1 MSCGNLTAA
10 QCCADL
16 QNQTPALINQCLS
29 HETRWAATK
38 RIADKLIDLAC
49 QDPLVISDC
58 AAYVGTVSSGFYAV
72 WLANNVGGYTTRP
85 TCSECHELVIYNTQ
99 NSGTAT
105 FRNCVDDGN
114 GGYTLSNLNPAT
126 DANWVRTGVTGNRLW
141 DGQLWGWEAS
151 YVRAGQTTEA
161 YTRSTVNAMRFDNP
175 VIRDAGLT
183 GLFTYD
189 GTNGSIVLPV
199 GSYQLRSDIS
209 GYVTMSS
216 PPTQGT
222 VGGNMYATAWHDFYT
237 STSIYIRQGSGTT
250 PTAYAIGRHQTL
262 FYYTTGV
269 VEFVV
274 TGTPMTIYPRIYFI
288 TLADF
293 DNSTAGLGGTLNIS
307 LRHGH
312 SSIQINK
319 VG

>member
-114 GGYTLSNLNPAT
+114 GAYTLSNLNPAT
-126 DANWVRTGVTGNRLW
+126 DANWVQTGVASSRVW
-141 DGQLWGWEAS
+141 DAQLWGWEAR
-151 YVRAGQTTEA
+151 YVRTGQTQEGYAHNT
-161 YTRSTVNAMRFDNP
+161 TNNMRFSNP
-175 VIRDAGLT
+175 VISDSGLT

-189 GTNGSIVLPV
+189 GTVGSIILPV
-199 GSYQLRSDIS
+199 GSYQLLSSFSHYKTGNTTPSDAS
-209 GYVTMSS
+209 TYFTG
-216 PPTQGT
+216 
-222 VGGNMYATAWHDFYT
+222 WHDIYT
-237 STSIYIRQGSGTT
+237 STNIYLSSGVITT
-250 PTAYAIGRHQTL
+250 PTSRLLGRHYD
-262 FYYTTGV
+262 FIFFTTRIL
-269 VEFVV
+269 EFTV
-274 TGTPMTIYPRIYFI
+274 TGTPMTIYPRLYFLPNAGSTQNH
-288 TLADF
+288 TLW
-293 DNSTAGLGGTLNIS
+293 IS
-307 LRHGH
+307 ENHAEG
-312 SSIQINK
+312 SIRINK

>member
-114 GGYTLSNLNPAT
+114 GAYTLSNLNPAT
-126 DANWVRTGVTGNRLW
+126 DANWVQTGVASSRVW
-141 DGQLWGWEAS
+141 DAQLWGWEAS
-151 YVRAGQTTEA
+151 YIRAGQTSENYLSET
-161 YTRSTVNAMRFDNP
+161 TNALRFANP
-175 VIRDAGLT
+175 VIRNAGLT

-189 GTNGSIVLPV
+189 GTAGSIVLPV
-199 GSYQLRSDIS
+199 GSYQLQSSFAGSIRTS
-209 GYVTMSS
+209 GGSGNSTDFA
-216 PPTQGT
+216 QG
-222 VGGNMYATAWHDFYT
+222 WHDIFT
-237 STSIYIRQGSGTT
+237 STSIYLQAQ
-250 PTAYAIGRHQTL
+250 TASRTQRPLGHMLHLLY
-262 FYYTTGV
+262 FDTGII
-269 VEFVV
+269 EFTVS
-274 TGTPMTIYPRIYFI
+274 GTPMTIYPRFFYGMYTI
-288 TLADF
+288 T
-293 DNSTAGLGGTLNIS
+293 TGT
-307 LRHGH
+307 
-312 SSIQINK
+312 SIVPNVLFEIFPHRMTGSIKINK

>member
-114 GGYTLSNLNPAT
+114 GAYTLSNLNPAT
-126 DANWVRTGVTGNRLW
+126 DANWVQTGVASSRVW
-141 DGQLWGWEAS
+141 DAQLWGWEAS
-151 YVRAGQTTEA
+151 YIRAGQTLESYPYET
-161 YTRSTVNAMRFDNP
+161 TNALRFANP

-189 GTNGSIVLPV
+189 GTAGSIVLPV
-199 GSYQLRSDIS
+199 GSYQLQSTVA
-209 GYVTMSS
+209 GYVRYTASGANGNENHYV
-216 PPTQGT
+216 QG
-222 VGGNMYATAWHDFYT
+222 WHDIFT
-237 STSIYIRQGSGTT
+237 STSIYLQRGTGTT
-250 PTAYAIGRHQTL
+250 PTRRALGKLVSLLYL
-262 FYYTTGV
+262 DTGILS
-269 VEFVV
+269 FTV
-274 TGTPMTIYPRIYFI
+274 TGTSMTIYPRILHATYEE
-288 TLADF
+288 LNGAYVASSSVF
-293 DNSTAGLGGTLNIS
+293 DIYPFNMVG
-307 LRHGH
+307 
-312 SSIQINK
+312 SIKINK